1 MARKTSLWSELQREL
16 ERRQRATQARERA
29 EQQMIRQLTRDQEQ
43 AERRAAQADAA
54 ERKRQEQLAHDAGAA
69 AARQMKAQLDARV
82 TKLWMLLISAL
93 PAPPR
98 LPFAALKR
106 VVQAAPFS
114 PGDLGEPAPGSAL
127 GGFRAAAALECW
139 ARCWAARAGMSG
151 PSPKRRGPTRQA
163 LAGHQQDEDKRVSQ
177 LGKARAA
184 HDQMIRTLQAEVRD
198 HNAAVDELERSF
210 LAGVPDAVEE
220 YFTQVLALSQ
230 YPPGFP
236 HQYRVAYR
244 PEPRELVIEYRLP
257 PGEVIPAERD
267 FRYVKTRREIDT
279 LPRPEKQIKELYASV
294 VDQIALRTMWECLAV
309 PEGHDIVDAVVFNGI
324 VPATNRATGQA
335 EELHLISAP
344 ASRDTF
350 AGLVLDQLD
359 PASCLRHLKA
369 IVSPH
374 PYDLEPVEPVI
385 EFEQA
390 KYRFAEPVDALAG
403 IDSRPDLLKM
413 DWYKFEN
420 LIRQLFEAMGL
431 EVHVTQSSRDEGI
444 DAVAYNKTDIV
455 HQAEILIQA
464 KRYSR
469 CVPANDVRA
478 LAGSVEEKR
487 ATAGVLVTTA
497 WVGAETKAFAA
508 RNNRLRIIE
517 GGELKHLLAEH
528 LDLDVRIDL
537 GRPPGANRSPTPK
550 HTRTHE
556 RALSRSRSRPEQRP
570 QVVEPVEQV
579 PHVRRGAAFPV
590 RVQVGQCGVLAV
602 AVEGRPGL
610 PLDEDEH
617 LPGGDVAG
625 HAFPE
630 PAQGHH
636 VSSVPGNLAGRS
648 A

>member
-1 MARKTSLWSELQREL
+1 MARKTSLWLELQRER
-16 ERRQRATQARERA
+16 ERRDRAARARERSQ
-29 EQQMIRQLTRDQEQ
+29 EQMVRQLIRDQEQ
-43 AERRAAQADAA
+43 AERRAARADAA
-54 ERKRQEQLAHDAGAA
+54 ERRRQEQLVHEAGAA
-69 AARQMKAQLDARV
+69 AAEQMMAQLDGRV
-82 TKLWMLLISAL
+82 TELRTLLTSAL
-93 PAPPR
+93 PTPPR

-106 VVQAAPFS
+106 TVQVPPFS
-114 PGDLGEPAPGSAL
+114 PGDLGDPAPEPCWEDFAPPPPRVLSGL
-127 GGFRAAAALECW
+127 VGGK
-139 ARCWAARAGMSG
+139 ARHARAV
-151 PSPKRRGPTRQA
+151 TQAQEDYQQA
-163 LAGHQQDEDKRVSQ
+163 LAGHRHDERRRRSQ
-177 LGKARAA
+177 LRAARAA
-184 HDQMIRTLQAEVRD
+184 HDQMVSELQAEVRD
-198 HNAAVDELERSF
+198 HNAAVDDLERAF
-210 LAGVPDAVEE
+210 TAGVPDAVEE
-220 YFTQVLALSQ
+220 YFTQVLGLSQ
-230 YPPGFP
+230 YPAGFP
-236 HQYRVAYR
+236 RQYQVAYR

-257 PGEVIPAERD
+257 PTQVIPAERGY
-267 FRYVKTRREIDT
+267 RYVKARRAVDT
-279 LPRPEKQIKELYASV
+279 LPRPDKEIKTLYASV

-309 PEGHDIVDAVVFNGI
+309 PEARDIVDAVVFNGI
-324 VPATNRATGQA
+324 LSAHSRATGQA

-344 ASRDTF
+344 ASRDAF
-350 AGLVLDQLD
+350 AALVLDQLD
-359 PASCLRHLKA
+359 PAHCLKHLKA

-403 IDSRPDLLKM
+403 IDSRPDMLKM

-528 LDLDVRIDL
+528 LDLSVRIDL
-537 GRPPGANRSPTPK
+537 GRPP
-550 HTRTHE
+550 
-556 RALSRSRSRPEQRP
+556 
-570 QVVEPVEQV
+570 
-579 PHVRRGAAFPV
+579 RRNP
-590 RVQVGQCGVLAV
+590 
-602 AVEGRPGL
+602 
-610 PLDEDEH
+610 
-617 LPGGDVAG
+617 
-625 HAFPE
+625 
-630 PAQGHH
+630 
-636 VSSVPGNLAGRS
+636 
-648 A
+648 